1 MSEIKMSPEA
11 LIRALERMAVETGG
25 LNCLGCGHEHS
36 CSTHGC
42 AVLKAAAEM
51 IRAAVRDLEKIGEC
65 AVCAFDKP
73 EGEDSLPCIACEA
86 GERFAWRGA
95 SGRMGLGDWIP
106 VEERMPEDEQPVL
119 AVVSGQPEKNIL
131 FDHAIELAKF
141 SRVEGWILEILPEWE
156 NPKVS
161 HWIPVPELPEE
172 E

>member
-11 LIRALERMAVETGG
+11 LIRALERMARETGS

-42 AVLKAAAEM
+42 AVLKAAADM
-51 IRAAVRDLEKIGEC
+51 I
-65 AVCAFDKP
+65 
-73 EGEDSLPCIACEA
+73 
-86 GERFAWRGA
+86 
-95 SGRMGLGDWIP
+95 GRMGLGDWIP
-106 VEERMPEDEQPVL
+106 VAERMPEDEQPVL

>member
-1 MSEIKMSPEA
+1 MDEIKMSPEA
-11 LIRALERMAVETGG
+11 LIRALERMAGETGS

-42 AVLKAAAEM
+42 AVLKAAADM
-51 IRAAVRDLEKIGEC
+51 IRAAVGDLKYI
-65 AVCAFDKP
+65 AFCGTCVHYQRGPD
-73 EGEDSLPCIACEA
+73 EEPCGSCH
-86 GERFAWRGA
+86 GGDCFVWQGA
-95 SGRMGLGDWIP
+95 SGRMGQGDWIP
-106 VEERMPEDEQPVL
+106 VAERMPEDEQPVL

-161 HWIPVPELPEE
+161 HWIPVPELPKEE
-172 E
+172 

>member
-1 MSEIKMSPEA
+1 MDEIKMSPEE
-11 LIRALERMAVETGG
+11 LIRALGRMASETGS

-51 IRAAVRDLEKIGEC
+51 IRAAVGDLKYT
-65 AVCAFDKP
+65 AFCEICDHCHR
-73 EGEDSLPCIACEA
+73 GQDEDPCGSCYR
-86 GERFAWRGA
+86 GERFVWRGA
-95 SGRMGLGDWIP
+95 SGRMGQGDWIP
-106 VEERMPEDEQPVL
+106 VAERMPEDEQPVL

-141 SRVEGWILEILPEWE
+141 SMADGWILEILPEWE
-156 NPKVS
+156 NPEVS